1 MSMKEGVM
9 ILISGF
15 LLAATVGAPIPPTS
29 VGSSDKEVIHITK
42 EMMIGIADDLM
53 KADIA
58 EVDIDPAVF
67 DIPAQ
72 AKPRKKSPLDEVEF
86 ISEADKRI
94 KKLQP
99 VRE

>member
-1 MSMKEGVM
+1 MKEGVM
-9 ILISGF
+9 ILITGI
-15 LLAATVGAPIPPTS
+15 LLAASIGAPLPPTS
-29 VGSSDKEVIHITK
+29 VGSSDKEVTHITK

-72 AKPRKKSPLDEVEF
+72 SKTRKKSALDEVEF
-86 ISEADKRI
+86 ISEADKPV
-94 KKLQP
+94 KK
-99 VRE
+99 

>member
-1 MSMKEGVM
+1 M
-9 ILISGF
+9 ILITAT
-15 LLAATVGAPIPPTS
+15 LLATTIGAPIPPTS
-29 VGSSDKEVIHITK
+29 VGISDDNVVHITK

-72 AKPRKKSPLDEVEF
+72 TKPRKKSALDEVEF
-86 ISEADKRI
+86 ISEAEKRAR
-94 KKLQP
+94 KLQP
-99 VRE
+99 AQQE

>member
-1 MSMKEGVM
+1 MKEGVM
-9 ILISGF
+9 ILITGF
-15 LLAATVGAPIPPTS
+15 ILAATVGAPLPPTS
-29 VGSSDKEVIHITK
+29 VGSSDNEIIRITP
-42 EMMIGIADDLM
+42 EMMIGIADELM

-72 AKPRKKSPLDEVEF
+72 TKPRKKNALDEVEF
-86 ISEADKRI
+86 ISEADKRL

-99 VRE
+99 VKE

>member
-1 MSMKEGVM
+1 MKEGVM
-9 ILISGF
+9 ILITGF
-15 LLAATVGAPIPPTS
+15 LFATTIGAPLPLIS
-29 VGSSDKEVIHITK
+29 VGSSDDQIVHITK

-67 DIPAQ
+67 DIPTQ
-72 AKPRKKSPLDEVEF
+72 KKPRKKSALDDVEF
-86 ISEADKRI
+86 ISEADRPI

-99 VRE
+99 VK